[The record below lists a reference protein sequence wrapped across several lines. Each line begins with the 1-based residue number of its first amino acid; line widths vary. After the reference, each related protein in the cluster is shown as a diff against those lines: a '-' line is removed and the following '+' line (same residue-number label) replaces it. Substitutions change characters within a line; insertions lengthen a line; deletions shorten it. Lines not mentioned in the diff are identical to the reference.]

1 MVMKKLKPV
10 EYQPLRRQVLRSL
23 LENIS
28 SRGLGPEDRLPTERE
43 LASDLGVG
51 RNTVREALKSL
62 EMIGALERR
71 PKRGSVI
78 QAVDLSLLG
87 EVTQALWL
95 RTDEDAIE
103 MYEARRTIELGVLR
117 LAAANATEEDFQRMD
132 EANAQM
138 EHDHAQGFAPTESDA
153 AFHQALLGASHNRF
167 LIQFGRLLE
176 EFFRDVRQRYR
187 HDAAVAK
194 RTLDEHRQIVTAL
207 RRGHV
212 AQAERIMEGHLDPH
226 RKPPM
231 SERTPK
237 KATATAK
244 PKPKRTGVAA
254 KKMMPR
260 TRTAAKR

>member
-10 EYQPLRRQVLRSL
+10 EYQPLSRQVLRSL

-28 SRGLGPEDRLPTERE
+28 SRGLGPEDKLPTERE

-117 LAAANATEEDFQRMD
+117 LAAANATEEDFQRME

-138 EHDHAQGFAPTESDA
+138 EDDHAQGFAPTESDA
-153 AFHQALLGASHNRF
+153 AFHQALLSASHNRF

-176 EFFRDVRQRYR
+176 EFFREARRLSR
-187 HDAAVAK
+187 HDEAVAR
-194 RTLDEHRQIVTAL
+194 RTLTEHRQIVAAL

-212 AQAERIMEGHLDPH
+212 AQAERIMTEHLDPH
-226 RKPPM
+226 RKPPA
-231 SERTPK
+231 SG
-237 KATATAK
+237 TAK
-244 PKPKRTGVAA
+244 GKSKTPSTSSSTRQKAPA
-254 KKMMPR
+254 KKR
-260 TRTAAKR
+260 KGT

>member
-10 EYQPLRRQVLRSL
+10 EYQPLSRQVLRSL

-28 SRGLGPEDRLPTERE
+28 ARGLGPEDKLPTERE

-95 RTDEDAIE
+95 RTDEDAVE

-117 LAAANATEEDFQRMD
+117 LAVANATEEDFQRME
-132 EANAQM
+132 EANKQM
-138 EHDHAQGFAPTESDA
+138 ERDCEQGFALTEADA

-176 EFFRDVRQRYR
+176 EFFRDVRQRYK
-187 HDAAVAK
+187 HDDAVAR
-194 RTLDEHRQIVTAL
+194 RTLDEHRRLVVAL

-212 AQAERIMEGHLDPH
+212 AQAERLMEAHLDPH
-226 RKPPM
+226 RKPPV
-231 SERTPK
+231 SGGKAKKP
-237 KATATAK
+237 KATSTAPSK
-244 PKPKRTGVAA
+244 ARRKRPV
-254 KKMMPR
+254 
-260 TRTAAKR
+260 AKR

>member
-1 MVMKKLKPV
+1 MKKLKPV
-10 EYQPLRRQVLRSL
+10 EYQPLSRQVLRSL

-28 SRGLGPEDRLPTERE
+28 ARGLGPEDKLPTERE
-43 LASDLGVG
+43 LANDLGVG

-95 RTDEDAIE
+95 RTDEDASE

-117 LAAANATEEDFQRMD
+117 LAAANATEEDFLRME
-132 EANAQM
+132 EANEQM
-138 EHDHAQGFAPTESDA
+138 ERDHKQGFAPTEADA

-176 EFFRDVRQRYR
+176 EFFRNVRQRYR
-187 HDAAVAK
+187 HDAAVAR

-207 RRGHV
+207 RRGRV
-212 AQAERIMEGHLDPH
+212 AQAERLMEAHLDPH
-226 RKPPM
+226 RQPP
-231 SERTPK
+231 TPGAKSK
-237 KATATAK
+237 KATTAGAASGKARRKRAATN
-244 PKPKRTGVAA
+244 R
-254 KKMMPR
+254 
-260 TRTAAKR
+260 

>member
-10 EYQPLRRQVLRSL
+10 EYEPLRRQVLRSL
-23 LENIS
+23 LGNIAA
-28 SRGLGPEDRLPTERE
+28 RGLGPEDRLPTERE

-95 RTDEDAIE
+95 RSDKDFVE
-103 MYEARRTIELGVLR
+103 MYEARRTIELGVLK
-117 LAAANATEEDFQRMD
+117 LAAVNATEEDFQRME
-132 EANAQM
+132 EANVTM
-138 EHDHAQGFAPTESDA
+138 EHDHAQGYTSTEGDA

-176 EFFRDVRQRYR
+176 EFFREARRLSR
-187 HDAAVAK
+187 HDDAVAR
-194 RTLDEHRQIVTAL
+194 RTLEEHRQIVAAL

-212 AQAERIMEGHLDPH
+212 AQAERIMTEHLDPH
-226 RKPPM
+226 RRPPA
-231 SERTPK
+231 SGLKGRKT
-237 KATATAK
+237 KAPA
-244 PKPKRTGVAA
+244 AA
-254 KKMMPR
+254 KSRRKAPAR
-260 TRTAAKR
+260 KHRATSTNRAS

>member
-10 EYQPLRRQVLRSL
+10 EYQPLSRQVLRSL

-28 SRGLGPEDRLPTERE
+28 TRGLGPEDKLPTERE
-43 LASDLGVG
+43 LAHDLGVG

-95 RTDEDAIE
+95 RTDEDVFE

-117 LAAANATEEDFQRMD
+117 LAVANATEEDYQRME
-132 EANAQM
+132 EANEQM
-138 EHDHAQGFAPTESDA
+138 ERDHEQGFAPTESDA

-176 EFFRDVRQRYR
+176 EFFRDVRQRYQ
-187 HDAAVAK
+187 HDDAVAK
-194 RTLDEHRQIVTAL
+194 RTLDEHRQIVIAL

-212 AQAERIMEGHLDPH
+212 AQAERLMESHLDPR
-226 RKPPM
+226 RKPPGQGGKA
-231 SERTPK
+231 K
-237 KATATAK
+237 KAKVTGTASGKA
-244 PKPKRTGVAA
+244 PRKRAA
-254 KKMMPR
+254 
-260 TRTAAKR
+260 TKR

>member
-1 MVMKKLKPV
+1 MVMKKPKPV
-10 EYQPLRRQVLRSL
+10 EYQPLSRQVLRSL

-28 SRGLGPEDRLPTERE
+28 SRGLGPEDKLPTERE
-43 LASDLGVG
+43 LAHDLRVG

-117 LAAANATEEDFQRMD
+117 LAAANATDEDFQRME

-231 SERTPK
+231 SERTSNKAAARPKRASAVAK
-237 KATATAK
+237 KA
-244 PKPKRTGVAA
+244 
-254 KKMMPR
+254 PR
-260 TRTAAKR
+260 TRTAPKR